1 MAELA
6 HAAHLRP
13 EDVVA
18 GGVLPLEPVPLA
30 PLLVEQLL
38 ELLVGHELFVTVQD
52 GDVEVGV
59 VVTAVGLGLQK
70 GLDLR
75 KENSSNVG

>member
-38 ELLVGHELFVTVQD
+38 ELLVCHELFVTVQD

-59 VVTAVGLGLQK
+59 GVAGVGPGLQQR
-70 GLDLR
+70 LDL
-75 KENSSNVG
+75 KNAW